1 MLKIGPKTGATIT
14 RIIDRRDII
23 EKAYL
28 ELYITNCLDVS
39 PKNGLTTLARFL
51 YKNEK
56 FLKNN
61 GKQISVNTIRQELT
75 DIAKECDFKN
85 PRGKKRK

>member
-1 MLKIGPKTGATIT
+1 MENQATEP
-14 RIIDRRDII
+14 II
-23 EKAYL
+23 EF
-28 ELYITNCLDVS
+28 LDV
-39 PKNGLTTLARFL
+39 KKEYFL

-61 GKQISVNTIRQELT
+61 GKQIAVNTVRQELT

>member
-1 MLKIGPKTGATIT
+1 MKRGPKTGATIT

-39 PKNGLTTLARFL
+39 PENGLTTLARFL

-61 GKQISVNTIRQELT
+61 GKQIAVNTIRQELT
-75 DIAKECDFKN
+75 DIGQRMRLQK
-85 PRGKKRK
+85 PKR

>member
-1 MLKIGPKTGATIT
+1 MIT
-14 RIIDRRDII
+14 RIIARRDII

-28 ELYITNCLDVS
+28 ELYMTNCLDVS
-39 PKNGLTTLARFL
+39 PENGLTALARFL
-51 YKNEK
+51 YKREK

-75 DIAKECDFKN
+75 DIAKECNYQN
-85 PRGKKRK
+85 PRSNKRK

>member
-1 MLKIGPKTGATIT
+1 MFN
-14 RIIDRRDII
+14 DI
-23 EKAYL
+23 
-28 ELYITNCLDVS
+28 S
-39 PKNGLTTLARFL
+39 FL

-61 GKQISVNTIRQELT
+61 GKQIAVNTIRQELT